1 VSREKGTRQLRT
13 IRRCRPRVTLGEAD
27 PMLTPRAGLHFVA
40 ELDRILAITSTL
52 DSHIGP
58 VKTRRRGLSAGEM
71 VLSVAE
77 TMLS

>member
-1 VSREKGTRQLRT
+1 
-13 IRRCRPRVTLGEAD
+13 
-27 PMLTPRAGLHFVA
+27 MLTPRVGLHFVA